1 MSDKENGTEIIH
13 LDAPHQVTMKEGS
26 HMAVGKKAEAI
37 EPSVRKVLAAEE
49 GLTVDHHLH
58 DHRLAVP
65 EEQAAAKAAAQP
77 SFERDIHQARA
88 LAPDAQSEAAP
99 LGGLLLKR
107 ATSDHTELLPPE
119 QPVQAPDHDIPG
131 AVARGPSE
139 AGPLIPQFENDHFV
153 AVPPPLAEKGV
164 YEGDLQHESAPAPAP
179 AEVAAPQVL
188 PAHADS
194 DGTPDLSDAMQEML
208 QMNFPARVVHLK
220 IENDKIRSKLDT
232 LQSKATK

>member
-1 MSDKENGTEIIH
+1 MSDKDTEILH
-13 LDAPHQVTMKEGS
+13 NDAPHQVTFKEGS
-26 HMAVGKKAEAI
+26 HMAVSKKAEAI

-49 GLTVDHHLH
+49 GLTLEHKLLDN
-58 DHRLAVP
+58 RLAVP
-65 EEQAAAKAAAQP
+65 EGQATAKAAAQP

-88 LAPDAQSEAAP
+88 LAPDTQSQAAP

-119 QPVQAPDHDIPG
+119 QRVQAPVQDIPG

-139 AGPLIPQFENDHFV
+139 AGPLVPQFENDHFV
-153 AVPPPLAEKGV
+153 KVPPPIAEKGV
-164 YEGDLQHESAPAPAP
+164 YEADLQPTEAP

-194 DGTPDLSDAMQEML
+194 DETPDLTDAMTEML

-232 LQSKATK
+232 LQSKAKK

>member
-1 MSDKENGTEIIH
+1 MSDKDNDTEIIRH
-13 LDAPHQVTMKEGS
+13 DAPHQVTMKEGS

-49 GLTVDHHLH
+49 GLTLEHHLH

-88 LAPDAQSEAAP
+88 LAPDTQTQAAP

-119 QPVQAPDHDIPG
+119 QRNLAPDLDIPG

-153 AVPPPLAEKGV
+153 AVPPPLAEKSV
-164 YEGDLQHESAPAPAP
+164 DEADLQHEPAPAPAP

-194 DGTPDLSDAMQEML
+194 DETPDLSDAMTEML

>member
-1 MSDKENGTEIIH
+1 MSDKDSEIIRH
-13 LDAPHQVTMKEGS
+13 DAPHQVTMKEGS

-49 GLTVDHHLH
+49 GLTLEHKLLDN
-58 DHRLAVP
+58 RLAVP
-65 EEQAAAKAAAQP
+65 EGQAAAKAAEQP
-77 SFERDIHQARA
+77 SFERDIQQARA
-88 LAPDAQSEAAP
+88 LAPDTQTQAAP

-107 ATSDHTELLPPE
+107 ATNDHTELLPPA
-119 QPVQAPDHDIPG
+119 QRIQAPDYDIPG

-164 YEGDLQHESAPAPAP
+164 FEGDLQPAAAP
-179 AEVAAPQVL
+179 AEVAEPQVL

-194 DGTPDLSDAMQEML
+194 DATPDLSDAMQEML
-208 QMNFPARVVHLK
+208 QMNFPARVVKLK
-220 IENDKIRSKLDT
+220 IENDKIRTKLDS
-232 LQSKATK
+232 LQGKATK

>member
-1 MSDKENGTEIIH
+1 MSDKDSQIIRH
-13 LDAPHQVTMKEGS
+13 DAPHQVTMKEGS

-49 GLTVDHHLH
+49 GLTLEHKLLDN
-58 DHRLAVP
+58 RLAVP
-65 EEQAAAKAAAQP
+65 EGQAGAKATEQP
-77 SFERDIHQARA
+77 SFERDIQQARA
-88 LAPDAQSEAAP
+88 LAPDTQTQAAP

-107 ATSDHTELLPPE
+107 ATNDHTELLPPA
-119 QPVQAPDHDIPG
+119 QRVQAPDYDIPG

-164 YEGDLQHESAPAPAP
+164 YEGDLQPAAAP
-179 AEVAAPQVL
+179 AEVAEPQVL

-194 DGTPDLSDAMQEML
+194 DETPDLSDAMAEMM
-208 QMNFPARVVHLK
+208 QMNFPARVVKLK
-220 IENDKIRSKLDT
+220 IENDKIRSKLDS
-232 LQSKATK
+232 LQGKATK

>member
-1 MSDKENGTEIIH
+1 MSDKDSQIIRH
-13 LDAPHQVTMKEGS
+13 DAPHQVTMKEGS

-37 EPSVRKVLAAEE
+37 EPSVRKVLATEE
-49 GLTVDHHLH
+49 GLTLEHKLLDN
-58 DHRLAVP
+58 RLAVP
-65 EEQAAAKAAAQP
+65 EGQAAAKAAAQP
-77 SFERDIHQARA
+77 SFERDIQQARA
-88 LAPDAQSEAAP
+88 LAPDTQTQAAP

-107 ATSDHTELLPPE
+107 ATNDHTELLPPE
-119 QPVQAPDHDIPG
+119 QRVQAPDYDIPG

-164 YEGDLQHESAPAPAP
+164 YEADLLPAPAP

-194 DGTPDLSDAMQEML
+194 DNTPDLSDAMAEMV
-208 QMNFPARVVHLK
+208 QMNFPARVVKLK
-220 IENDKIRSKLDT
+220 IENDKVRSKLDS
-232 LQSKATK
+232 LQGKVTK

>member
-1 MSDKENGTEIIH
+1 MSDKDSEIIH
-13 LDAPHQVTMKEGS
+13 HDAPHQVTMKEGS

-49 GLTVDHHLH
+49 GLTLEHHLH

-119 QPVQAPDHDIPG
+119 PSVQAPDYDIPG

-164 YEGDLQHESAPAPAP
+164 YEGDLQHESTPAPAP

-220 IENDKIRSKLDT
+220 IENDKIRSKLDS
-232 LQSKATK
+232 LQSKAKK

>member
-1 MSDKENGTEIIH
+1 MSDKDSEIIRH
-13 LDAPHQVTMKEGS
+13 DAPHQVTMKEGS

-49 GLTVDHHLH
+49 GLTLEHHLH
-58 DHRLAVP
+58 DNRLAVP
-65 EEQAAAKAAAQP
+65 EGQAAAKAADQP
-77 SFERDIHQARA
+77 NFERDIHQARA
-88 LAPDAQSEAAP
+88 LAPETQTQAAP

-107 ATSDHTELLPPE
+107 ATNDHTELLPPE
-119 QPVQAPDHDIPG
+119 QRVQAPDYDIPG

-164 YEGDLQHESAPAPAP
+164 YEADLQPAAAP

-188 PAHADS
+188 PEHADS
-194 DGTPDLSDAMQEML
+194 DETPDLSDAMQEML
-208 QMNFPARVVHLK
+208 QMNFPARVVKLK
-220 IENDKIRSKLDT
+220 IENDKIRTKLDS
-232 LQSKATK
+232 LQGKATK

>member
-1 MSDKENGTEIIH
+1 MSDKDSEIIRH
-13 LDAPHQVTMKEGS
+13 DAPHQVTMKEGS

-49 GLTVDHHLH
+49 GLTLEHKLLDN
-58 DHRLAVP
+58 RLAVP
-65 EEQAAAKAAAQP
+65 EGQAAAKAAEQP
-77 SFERDIHQARA
+77 SFERDIQQARA
-88 LAPDAQSEAAP
+88 LAPDTQTQSAP

-107 ATSDHTELLPPE
+107 ATNDHTELLPPA
-119 QPVQAPDHDIPG
+119 QRIQAPDYDIPG

-164 YEGDLQHESAPAPAP
+164 FEGDLQPAAAP
-179 AEVAAPQVL
+179 AEVAEPQVL

-194 DGTPDLSDAMQEML
+194 DETPDLSDAMAEMM
-208 QMNFPARVVHLK
+208 QMNFPARVVKLK
-220 IENDKIRSKLDT
+220 IENDKIRSKLDS
-232 LQSKATK
+232 LQGKATK

>member
-1 MSDKENGTEIIH
+1 MSDKDNEILRH
-13 LDAPHQVTMKEGS
+13 DAPHQVTMKEGS
-26 HMAVGKKAEAI
+26 HMAVGKKADAI

-49 GLTVDHHLH
+49 GLTLEHQLL

-65 EEQAAAKAAAQP
+65 EGQAAAKAAEQP
-77 SFERDIHQARA
+77 SFERDIHQGRA
-88 LAPDAQSEAAP
+88 LAPDTSNQAAP

-107 ATSDHTELLPPE
+107 ATNDHTELLPPE
-119 QPVQAPDHDIPG
+119 QRVQAPEHDIPG
-131 AVARGPSE
+131 AVARGASE

-153 AVPPPLAEKGV
+153 KVPPPIAEKGV
-164 YEGDLQHESAPAPAP
+164 YEADLQPTEAP

-194 DGTPDLSDAMQEML
+194 EGTPDLSDAMAEMM

-220 IENDKIRSKLDT
+220 IENDKIRSKLDS
-232 LQSKATK
+232 LQGKATK